1 MQAEVKGSTMPVLEV
16 YLQPGEQ
23 LVSPHGELSWMSPNV
38 RMSQTT
44 SASAG
49 GSGGGLMQG
58 LKRVMGG
65 GGLFL
70 TVFEAGGGP
79 GMVAFAAKLPG
90 HIVPVDVG
98 NGQSYVVHR
107 RGWLCGTAGVTSTV
121 AFQQSFRGGLWGGE
135 GFILQR
141 LEGEGRAWVELSGE
155 LTTYTLEAGQTL
167 LVHPGHIGMFQA
179 QVQFSITQV
188 PGIASKLFGADGFHL
203 VALTGPG
210 QVWLQ
215 SMPLPNLAHALEPYL
230 HISGEQAAAGGTAG
244 GIVGNILRG

>member
-23 LVSPHGELSWMSPNV
+23 LVTPRGELSWMSPNV

-44 SASAG
+44 SAG
-49 GSGGGLMQG
+49 GGGGLMQG

-65 GGLFL
+65 GSLFL
-70 TVFEAGGGP
+70 TVFEPGGGP

-107 RGWLCGTAGVTSTV
+107 RGWLCGTAGITPTV

-141 LEGEGRAWVELSGE
+141 LDGEGRAWIELSGE

-188 PGIASKLFGADGFHL
+188 PGIANKLFGADGFHL

-215 SMPLPNLAHALEPYL
+215 SMPLPSLAHALEPYL
-230 HISGEQAAAGGTAG
+230 NVSGEQAAEGGAIG